1 MHVHREKLK
10 KIKVNF
16 DGCAKTLQNKNAETK
31 KLFKTFQDFTKKLF
45 NLCFHEFF

>member
-1 MHVHREKLK
+1 MHVHRERLK

-31 KLFKTFQDFTKKLF
+31 KLQNFSRLYKKTF
-45 NLCFHEFF
+45 